1 MDVPQSQPKDSFADS
16 VARWGTVVLL
26 LVALVTLAFGL
37 GFGVNELRNRDGD
50 SGTSGATATDA
61 DADSIGAATLDEIY
75 QILEAQYVDKELLD
89 PDTFQQAA
97 IQGVLDALNDTH
109 TVYVTPEQKEQGA
122 LDFGSTYQGIGA
134 TVNSSAG
141 TVEIVAPLRDS
152 PAEAAGIR
160 AGDVLLEV
168 DGERT
173 DGWTANEAA
182 QRIRGPAGTEVTI
195 TVLHTDGS
203 TQTMTIVRG
212 DIPNQS
218 VFTAPRLEVIP
229 GDSGEALVDREGNE
243 VTDVAYVNISQFHD
257 RTLQELRAALD
268 GVEDGDYAGLILDVR
283 ANPGGLLVTTVE
295 VVDEFLD
302 GGRIL
307 SERDADDGEEV
318 WDATPG
324 GAALEIPIVVLQDEG
339 SASGAEVLSAAL
351 QDNERATVVG
361 TRSFGKGT
369 VNREF
374 PLQDCGEEVCGSLY
388 VSIGRWFTPKGE
400 QIEGIGVVPDVEVT
414 MTSDEYIEQ
423 GDIQIFEAID
433 ILRGQ

>member
-229 GDSGEALVDREGNE
+229 GDSGEALVDRQGNE

-268 GVEDGDYAGLILDVR
+268 GVEDGNYAGLILDVR

-295 VVDEFLD
+295 VVDEFL
-302 GGRIL
+302 GEGRIL

-351 QDNERATVVG
+351 QDNKRATVVG